1 MANTIQVKRSAV
13 PAKVPTTSDLAL
25 GEIAVNTYDGKMYI
39 KKDDGTA
46 SIVTINAGGGGS
58 GDVVGPASAT
68 DNALAR
74 YDSTTGKLIQNSV
87 VIVGDTGSI
96 TGVNALTAES
106 LVINNNTAL
115 GSSNTDTLDVNARI
129 TTDLEPNA
137 NNAKDIGTNGR
148 NWRDGFFGRT
158 LSTVNLE
165 VTGTT
170 SFDGSQGTAGQVLTS
185 AGTGATPTWTTPTT
199 GTVTSVSAL
208 TLGTTGTD
216 LSSTVATGT
225 TTPVI
230 TLNVPT
236 ASAANRGALSS
247 TDWSTFNGKQAA
259 LVSGTNIKTVNGTT
273 LLGSGDLGTIGSA
286 YGGTGFST
294 YATGDLVYASATNT
308 LSKLTAGT
316 NGYVLTLAGGVP
328 TWAAASG
335 GGTAFSPYQ
344 FIATAS
350 QTTFAV
356 GVTLSVIQV
365 FVSGVLQKPSTDFTV
380 SGTDVVLTSGVE
392 SGTIV
397 SVYVYDTFNVAST
410 YTQAAADALFF
421 TKTGGTLTG
430 AVAMSSNKI
439 TGLGTPTATG
449 DAATKDYVDERLLLA
464 GGTMTGTLNLATGT
478 TTVEPLQFFAG
489 SVLTTAIAGGE
500 EYDGVVK
507 YFTGNTIS
515 GRGYVPTTQIFRL
528 TANGSA
534 IGPTINNFFGANSAI
549 NLAAGGVYEIEA
561 YCYFTKTTAGTVTV
575 TATTSLAPANLSG
588 TVDYGVATG
597 GTATGAA
604 NRISLYNSTAT
615 GAAFGASASLT
626 TAVNHAFII
635 RLIVEANASASNLR
649 INFTESAGTVT
660 PLRGSYYKATQ
671 LPAGNTGLFAA

>member
-74 YDSTTGKLIQNSV
+74 YDLTTGKLIQNSV

-106 LVINNNTAL
+106 LVINNNTTL

-236 ASAANRGALSS
+236 ASAANRGALSAA
-247 TDWSTFNGKQAA
+247 DWTTFNSKG
-259 LVSGTNIKTVNGTT
+259 SGTVTSV
-273 LLGSGDLGTIGSA
+273 
-286 YGGTGFST
+286 GGTGTVAGIS
-294 YATGDLVYASATNT
+294 
-308 LSKLTAGT
+308 LSGT
-316 NGYVLTLAGGVP
+316 VTSSGNLTL
-328 TWAAASG
+328 
-335 GGTAFSPYQ
+335 GGTFALPNGQVTGKIIYDTFTAS
-344 FIATAS
+344 AS
-350 QTTFAV
+350 QTTFTTSQTYTS
-356 GVTLSVIQV
+356 GKIEV
-365 FVSGVLQKPSTDFTV
+365 FVNGVK
-380 SGTDVVLTSGVE
+380 
-392 SGTIV
+392 
-397 SVYVYDTFNVAST
+397 
-410 YTQAAADALFF
+410 
-421 TKTGGTLTG
+421 
-430 AVAMSSNKI
+430 
-439 TGLGTPTATG
+439 
-449 DAATKDYVDERLLLA
+449 
-464 GGTMTGTLNLATGT
+464 
-478 TTVEPLQFFAG
+478 
-489 SVLTTAIAGGE
+489 
-500 EYDGVVK
+500 
-507 YFTGNTIS
+507 
-515 GRGYVPTTQIFRL
+515 FR
-528 TANGSA
+528 NGSD
-534 IGPTINNFFGANSAI
+534 
-549 NLAAGGVYEIEA
+549 
-561 YCYFTKTTAGTVTV
+561 VTV
-575 TATTSLAPANLSG
+575 TSG
-588 TVDYGVATG
+588 TSVVMATG
-597 GTATGAA
+597 
-604 NRISLYNSTAT
+604 
-615 GAAFGASASLT
+615 LT
-626 TAVNHAFII
+626 VNDLVDLVYPI
-635 RLIVEANASASNLR
+635 
-649 INFTESAGTVT
+649 
-660 PLRGSYYKATQ
+660 
-671 LPAGNTGLFAA
+671 